1 MIPATPRIG
10 LNVRPEPDEE
20 RELLERIAAGDRLA
34 MQKFYFAFHRRLN
47 RFLSRTLR
55 RPDQVEEIIN
65 DAMLIV
71 WRQARE
77 FRGESRVSTWLM
89 GIAYRLALKRLK
101 REQGRRWLPLRE
113 ESERSV
119 TEAAHDAGAAQ
130 REQREWITAALATL
144 PAAQR
149 LAIELAYFMGYSCE
163 EIAEITECPV
173 NTVKTRLF
181 HAREQL
187 RSRLPQVSGA
197 PIVEERRNP
206 A

>member
-1 MIPATPRIG
+1 MKPATPRLG
-10 LNVRPEPDEE
+10 PHVRPEPDEE
-20 RELLERIAAGDRLA
+20 RALLESIAAGDRLA
-34 MQKFYFAFHRRLN
+34 MQKFYFVFHRRLN

-71 WRQARE
+71 WRQAGD
-77 FRGESRVSTWLM
+77 FRGDSRVSTWLM

-101 REQGRRWLPLRE
+101 REQSRRWLPLRD
-113 ESERSV
+113 ESDQGIPEP
-119 TEAAHDAGAAQ
+119 THDAGAAQ
-130 REQREWITAALATL
+130 SEQREWIAAAVATL

-149 LAIELAYFMGYSCE
+149 LAVELAYFMGYSCE

-187 RSRLPQVSGA
+187 RARLPQVSGA
-197 PIVEERRNP
+197 STVDHRNP
-206 A
+206 G